1 MMLRLRRDRN
11 VNFLRSRVLALAA
24 LEDGFLLLLVV
35 VMRLE
40 RTLEEA
46 LVLGEGFFAF
56 CVEGCW
62 IEVRTSGIGIWICC
76 RGERSINR
84 WCYVGRCWRDTGL
97 WT

>member
-11 VNFLRSRVLALAA
+11 VNLLCSRVLAVAA
-24 LEDGFLLLLVV
+24 LEDGFLVLLLLLRLVV

-56 CVEGCW
+56 CVKGCW
-62 IEVRTSGIGIWICC
+62 VEVRTGGIGICC
-76 RGERSINR
+76 SAERGINN
-84 WCYVGRCWRDTGL
+84 
-97 WT
+97 